1 VQFKGQQ
8 KTLFLR
14 NEDLPSNLPIKITP
28 TELIKFIPED
38 TNQHICTILDRI
50 FVKEQ
55 DIIENIEIPGIIQTK
70 KGYYEEVSDLN
81 GIAIPCMYYDHLLNA
96 WSDTGSFKTKDSI
109 LYDIIDMNVEN
120 LNEKKQQFLLEIIDN
135 LPETIESVND
145 YLYMANINTAIQES
159 LYFKLNQIDR
169 DDYNWLTDEIV
180 SVCKDR
186 LRHTV
191 SPDCQNSPALIEEY
205 IMNASMEEQHKHID
219 IFVEKILPGKQFR
232 FNARTDLI
240 TDTTVWE
247 FKCTSALTHDHML
260 QLAIYAW
267 LWNMK
272 HMDDDT
278 DDNAKI
284 FRLFNIKSG
293 ELLRMDASMGDLNNI
308 MSSLLLSRYTEPV
321 VLTNVQ
327 FVNTCVDS
335 IHRLYDDDL

>member
-1 VQFKGQQ
+1 
-8 KTLFLR
+8 
-14 NEDLPSNLPIKITP
+14 
-28 TELIKFIPED
+28 
-38 TNQHICTILDRI
+38 
-50 FVKEQ
+50 
-55 DIIENIEIPGIIQTK
+55 
-70 KGYYEEVSDLN
+70 
-81 GIAIPCMYYDHLLNA
+81 
-96 WSDTGSFKTKDSI
+96 
-109 LYDIIDMNVEN
+109 
-120 LNEKKQQFLLEIIDN
+120 
-135 LPETIESVND
+135 
-145 YLYMANINTAIQES
+145 
-159 LYFKLNQIDR
+159 
-169 DDYNWLTDEIV
+169 
-180 SVCKDR
+180 
-186 LRHTV
+186 
-191 SPDCQNSPALIEEY
+191 LIEEY

-278 DDNAKI
+278 DDNEKI